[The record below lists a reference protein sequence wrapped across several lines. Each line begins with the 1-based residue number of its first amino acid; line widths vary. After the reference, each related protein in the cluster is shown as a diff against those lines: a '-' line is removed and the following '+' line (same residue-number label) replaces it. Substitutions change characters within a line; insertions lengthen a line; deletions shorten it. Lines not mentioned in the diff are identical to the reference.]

1 VSYLNLTLSYWGGE
15 GILAERR
22 EASALGL
29 IELRGG
35 GGEWPRLVRGDE
47 GHGRPF
53 YRHPGKGKSGGWRA
67 PARCTVAA
75 IMVTQWW

>member
-1 VSYLNLTLSYWGGE
+1 VKFVSYLNLTLSYWGGE
-15 GILAERR
+15 GISPERR

-47 GHGRPF
+47 GHG
-53 YRHPGKGKSGGWRA
+53 
-67 PARCTVAA
+67 AA
-75 IMVTQWW
+75 LL